1 MRAEFYE
8 ELPYFVVEKNDQNDN
23 SDADELVHYGA
34 HELHVEN
41 TGYDHPYPDK
51 DEDTGKDVYH
61 PDSFIRRY
69 KLYNSVATI
78 RMSSMSLMPKCANM
92 TYADRVLVTIFTV
105 STASRTSC
113 TRKM

>member
-1 MRAEFYE
+1 MRVKKVFAGALAAAMLVCAVAVPAFAAEEVEQEPPSFMRAEFYE

-51 DEDTGKDVYH
+51 DEDTGKDVY
-61 PDSFIRRY
+61 R
-69 KLYNSVATI
+69 
-78 RMSSMSLMPKCANM
+78 
-92 TYADRVLVTIFTV
+92 
-105 STASRTSC
+105 SRLFH
-113 TRKM
+113 KAI